1 MTFRIN
7 TTVASVIAA
16 ACSTLLLVIVSGSN
30 LPRIVSAVIDDKKPD
45 PVPSREVI
53 EELADDNRL
62 QFYNWQN
69 DVDHRYNFGPDAYP
83 DIGKYPEVYGE
94 LLDRLT
100 DDGEND
106 EKLPDVALMAAVAYG
121 MDDRLGTDILAADKE
136 NSKNTTELVN
146 NTVKHLMDDP
156 KYREEV
162 LGKIK
167 AVLEESDVSVE
178 EIGDYTSTM
187 WMVPD
192 GFDGRP
198 SITVEDSYHNGGHA
212 LVIKKDGKVLKLR
225 LECGYQPLEISWP
238 NEQPPKTTEPPK
250 TTTPPPNETTP
261 PAKTTPPN
269 ETTPP
274 AKTTPPNETT
284 PPPTTTLA
292 PKNTQEAV
300 PVQTDPDNGGSKGGD
315 AIKNPTPEPTWPV
328 QTKQTPQATQA
339 PIEAPT
345 VTYKD
350 NTYVVDEAGDWTPQK
365 DVVSDTPTD
374 AAVAPDD
381 VVIGTAPAGGGDFAN
396 RYGW

>member
-1 MTFRIN
+1 MTFRAN
-7 TTVASVIAA
+7 SAVAGVIAA
-16 ACSTLLLVIVSGSN
+16 ACSTLLLVIIGGSN
-30 LPRIVSAVIDDKKPD
+30 LPRIASAVIDDTKPD
-45 PVPSREVI
+45 PVPPDRVI

-62 QFYNWQN
+62 QFYNWLN
-69 DVDHRYNFGPDAYP
+69 DADHRYNFGPDAYP
-83 DIGKYPEVYGE
+83 DIEKYPKVYGE

-100 DDGEND
+100 DDGED
-106 EKLPDVALMAAVAYG
+106 DQKLPDVALMAAVAYG
-121 MDDRLGTDILAADKE
+121 MDDRLGTDILAADKA
-136 NSKNTTELVN
+136 NSKNATELVN
-146 NTVKHLMDDP
+146 NTAKHLMDDP

-192 GFDGRP
+192 GFDDRP

-225 LECGYQPLEISWP
+225 MECGYQPLEISWP
-238 NEQPPKTTEPPK
+238 NEPPTTTEPPK
-250 TTTPPPNETTP
+250 TTTSPPAETTP
-261 PAKTTPPN
+261 PPK

-274 AKTTPPNETT
+274 PTETT

-315 AIKNPTPEPTWPV
+315 AIKTPTPEPSWT
-328 QTKQTPQATQA
+328 QTPATQPA
-339 PIEAPT
+339 TQPATKPAQIEQPT

-365 DVVSDTPTD
+365 DVISDTPTD

-381 VVIGTAPAGGGDFAN
+381 VVTGTAPAGGGDFAT